1 MTVLFH
7 YFGEDL
13 QLDQDGALRIV
24 EGKLATQQNILRRLC
39 TNPKAYLWHGDYGAG
54 LPARIGTPIRE
65 AETRGLIVSQL
76 SLEATIN
83 HDQPVTVTLT
93 PLAVS
98 TYRCT
103 IAYTERGEEGRQI
116 FTFNQSSTI

>member
-1 MTVLFH
+1 MTDLYH

-13 QLDQDGALRIV
+13 QLDDDGALRAAD
-24 EGKLATQQNILRRLC
+24 GSLATQQNILRRLC
-39 TNPKAYLWHGDYGAG
+39 TNPKAYLWHAEYGAG
-54 LPARIGTPIRE
+54 LPSRVGTPIQE
-65 AETRGLIVSQL
+65 VETQGLIVSQL
-76 SLEATIN
+76 ALEASID

-103 IAYTERGEEGRQI
+103 ITYTEQGEEAGQV
-116 FTFNQSSTI
+116 FTFNQSGTI